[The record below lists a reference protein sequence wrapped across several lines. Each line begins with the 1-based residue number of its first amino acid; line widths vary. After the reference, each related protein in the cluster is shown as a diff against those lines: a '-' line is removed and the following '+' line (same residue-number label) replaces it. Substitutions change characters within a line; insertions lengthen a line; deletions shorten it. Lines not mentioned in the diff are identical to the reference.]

1 MTFPMPLTDPTT
13 ASLASN
19 VMVMEAEFEP
29 QVFRPD
35 SDEMSEWKERLSAA
49 IKQSRED
56 SKKYDT
62 FVTQY
67 RRGSINPNSAQVK
80 DNQTFGFVN
89 ALLSLMYSQNPE
101 VCVIANAESGA
112 GAPGIQRVIM
122 ANLAKNP
129 IEAKRKFARILEK
142 VTTFSYGICR
152 TETQNNASLFEGI
165 CRGLGFSKTLFDPI
179 RKLGAAISLRRDEVF
194 VDPGARCDIAMA
206 EYVIQTCVEPIRKA
220 RRMFEEMGYEGAPE
234 IKANYSLGEG
244 EGLASKKAK
253 KNDPSKKNDRF
264 RFFECWSKK
273 GAERWIDYFDY
284 DRNWLYRREW
294 PFVLEYDDYPFED
307 LAFNKQYT
315 QVNDAFPDLEVV
327 EGIRRLQENSS
338 EYTGRH
344 MMRTLAKKIVYD
356 EDVFDEAKATQL
368 ASEVD
373 MEQIGVS
380 LGDRK
385 MDDVIKVI
393 SLNDAK
399 DDTAFTVSEA
409 FDKRAD
415 KIVGMTEIEQG
426 VASQAQPELTA
437 THAEIINQY
446 SQLRLGR
453 RQKLLDEWLIQQ
465 VKHVCQISRQLVDA
479 DTVRKICGPEN
490 AAIWELMAPDLD
502 DLTHEYTITVVA
514 GSTGERAKREKI
526 TRLQQMRMMMAAS
539 NKELGYERYDIAA
552 IDMRIFEAMDEVGA
566 EEYVKP
572 PPPPKTAGT
581 NIKIDGSTIE
591 GLLKGLAPGTVADP
605 TGTIITNT
613 PPLWS
618 WEEVRNWLGL
628 PAVMNAELPP
638 QAKAMMMQQVKAKQA
653 QVTLSNQ
660 PPGGFASNVV
670 QMPQRGFAAAM

>member
-13 ASLASN
+13 ASLDSN
-19 VMVMEAEFEP
+19 VMVMEAEFAPPP
-29 QVFRPD
+29 QLKPD
-35 SDEMSEWKERLSAA
+35 ADEMSEWKERLSAA
-49 IKQSRED
+49 IKQSRDD

-67 RRGSINPNSAQVK
+67 RRGSIAPNAAQVK

-101 VCVIANAESGA
+101 VCVTANQESGA
-112 GAPGIQRVIM
+112 GEAGIQRVIM
-122 ANLAKNP
+122 SGIVKTPL
-129 IEAKRKFARILEK
+129 EAKRRFAKILEK
-142 VTTFSYGICR
+142 VVDFSYGICR

-165 CRGLGFSKTLFDPI
+165 CRGLGFSKTLFDTI
-179 RKLGAAISLRRDEVF
+179 RRLGAAISLRRDEVF
-194 VDPGARCDIAMA
+194 VDPGARCDISKA
-206 EYVIQTCVEPIRKA
+206 EYVIQTCHEPIRKA
-220 RRMFEEMGYEGAPE
+220 RRMFEEMGYTAAEE
-234 IKANYSLGEG
+234 IKPNYSLGDG
-244 EGLASKKAK
+244 EGLTAKRAK

-284 DRNWLYRREW
+284 DRTWLYRREW

-327 EGIRRLQENSS
+327 EGIRKLQENSS

-356 EDVFDEAKATQL
+356 EDVFDEDKAQCL
-368 ASEVD
+368 SSEVD
-373 MEQIGVS
+373 MQMIGVS

-385 MDDVIKVI
+385 MDDVLKVF

-399 DDTAFTVSEA
+399 DDTAFAVSEG

-415 KIVGMTEIEQG
+415 KIVGMNEIEQG
-426 VASQAQPELTA
+426 AASTRQPELTA
-437 THAEIINQY
+437 THAEIIDQY
-446 SQLRLGR
+446 SRLRLGR

-465 VKHVCQISRQLVDA
+465 VRHVCQISRQLVDA
-479 DTVRKICGPEN
+479 DTVRKICGAEN
-490 AAIWELMAPDLD
+490 AAIWQLMAPDLD

-514 GSTGERAKREKI
+514 GSTGERAKREKV
-526 TRLQQMRMMMAAS
+526 TRLQQMRQMMAAS
-539 NKELGYERYDIAA
+539 NQELGYERYDVAA
-552 IDMRIFEAMDEVGA
+552 LDMRIFDAMDEVGA

-572 PPPPKTAGT
+572 PPPPKTVADNFQITGP
-581 NIKIDGSTIE
+581 NVE
-591 GLLKGLAPGTVADP
+591 GLLKLMAPGSINSP
-605 TGTIITNT
+605 TGTIPTGT
-613 PPLWS
+613 PPLLS
-618 WEEVRNWLGL
+618 WPEARKMIGQ
-628 PAVMNAELPP
+628 PPTYNAELPVE
-638 QAKAMMMQQVKAKQA
+638 QKAMLQNSMRAQQA
-653 QVTLSNQ
+653 QVAVDNT
-660 PPGGFASNVV
+660 PKGFASNVV